1 MKKTLR
7 DYQQECAKAL
17 HKGMTGDMR
26 PYASVMTGLGK
37 SLVLA
42 ALTNRYINNGERV
55 LQLVPRLELVEQNHQ
70 ESFNYMDNKS
80 ALGIVCGQLN
90 KRQYSKQAVIA
101 MSSSFVNLRAK
112 SGSFDRLLIDECHR
126 LAWKPIDQ
134 KPSQIQKIITSLLRI
149 NPSMKICGVTGTPY
163 RLDQGELH
171 ETSIKALPF
180 FTEKV
185 YDTSIEPGIKSL
197 IDAGYL
203 SHIETLNNGV
213 SVDINGVK
221 LSGDDFNKDAAGVKF
236 DVIIDDAVED
246 MRNHFDDNNIQTAII
261 FTSNLANARHILS
274 SWSDPS
280 TMRIV
285 CGDES
290 LCTKAQRKAAIDWI
304 KNGSGC
310 RYILNVDILCEG
322 FDYKAL
328 ECIVLLRA
336 TTSPGLLVQ
345 MVGRVIRPHD
355 DKLHGFLI
363 DYGTNLERLTTG
375 GIEDII
381 VPKAKKRRGDT
392 PKKPCTAIIETPV
405 MYEDLHYRVGDVCGY
420 PNLLSAKKCRV
431 CVAEF
436 ISENDDGKYSM
447 RTKAQALA
455 LKQAAITHT
464 VEVGSVLFDEA
475 ISKKTEIP
483 MIKIAFYDENKEHIA
498 NDYLCLEHTGQ
509 AKNLAV
515 AKIMS
520 LLIDKKSFYQI
531 GKHPGGVCVKSV
543 LFLLGDEYRDRYFK
557 TIKTVTIVQD
567 GRLNKVLTWGFV

>member
-1 MKKTLR
+1 MKKELR
-7 DYQQECAKAL
+7 GYQQACAKAL
-17 HKGMTGDMR
+17 HKNMTDDNR

-42 ALTNRYINNGERV
+42 ALTNRYVNDGERV
-55 LQLVPRLELVEQNHQ
+55 LQLVPRLELVEQNYQ
-70 ESFNYMDNKS
+70 EAFNYMDKTN

-90 KRQYSKQAVIA
+90 KRQHSKQAVIA

-112 SGSFDRLLIDECHR
+112 AGSFDRLLIDECHR

-149 NPSMKICGVTGTPY
+149 NPAMKICGVTGTPY

-180 FTEKV
+180 FTDKI

-197 IDAGYL
+197 IESGYL

-236 DVIIDDAVED
+236 DAIIDDAVED

-261 FTSNLANARHILS
+261 FTSNLANARHILNAWGDS
-274 SWSDPS
+274 S

-290 LCTKAQRKAAIDWI
+290 LCTKTQRKAAIDWI

-322 FDYKAL
+322 FDYRAL

-355 DKLHGFLI
+355 DKLHGYLI

-431 CVAEF
+431 CGAEF
-436 ISENDDGKYSM
+436 ISEGEDGKYSM

-455 LKQAAITHT
+455 LKQTVMT
-464 VEVGSVLFDEA
+464 YEVEVGSVIFSGE
-475 ISKKTEIP
+475 ISNKTGIP
-483 MIKIAFYDENKEHIA
+483 MIKISLYDAESGHIA
-498 NDYLCLEHTGQ
+498 NDYLCIEHTGQ
-509 AKNLAV
+509 AKNLAI
-515 AKIMS
+515 AKVMS
-520 LLIDKKSFYQI
+520 LLVDKKSFYQI
-531 GKHPGGVCVKSV
+531 SKFEGGVCVKSV
-543 LFLLGDEYRDRYFK
+543 LFLMGNEYYDKYFK
-557 TIKTVTIVQD
+557 RIKTVVITQD
-567 GRLNKVLTWGFV
+567 GRFNKVVSWGFV